1 MEFTE
6 KFLKDFIERTNVN
19 LEFIRAAHAND
30 VKVFEVTQLINSML
44 GLLVFPKARLDDL
57 IDKKKPLNT
66 YRQDG
71 WEIPEPTIWLK
82 PKKWKCSYDWKNLRE
97 FIRHM
102 RNGVSHSYI
111 EFSSN
116 DDKEVSGM
124 TIWDKSEENQPN
136 NWEVE
141 FTKEQ
146 LMKFTEKMTCYFL
159 TLASESSVN
168 TPN

>member
-1 MEFTE
+1 MGFTE
-6 KFLKDFIERTNVN
+6 KFLKDFIKRTDVN
-19 LEFIRAAHAND
+19 LAFIRAAHAND
-30 VKVFEVTQLINSML
+30 KKVFEVTQLINSML

-71 WEIPEPTIWLK
+71 WEIPEPTIWRK
-82 PKKWKCSYDWKNLRE
+82 PKKWKCSYDWKNLQE

-102 RNGVSHSYI
+102 RNGVSHSSI

-116 DDKEVSGM
+116 DDKEVCGL
-124 TIWDKSEENQPN
+124 TIWDKK
-136 NWEVE
+136 NWKVE
-141 FTKEQ
+141 FTIEQ
-146 LMKFTEKMTCYFL
+146 LTKFTEKMTCYFL

-168 TPN
+168 TPT